1 MLLNA
6 KKKKNFINSIK
17 DFNFTTKNIK
27 IEVKILLDDQRI
39 VQGILI
45 AIDSFMN
52 VILENSEEFR
62 NREKKTRKKK
72 KNLDFFTFLSQKTK
86 TIDNIQNQLK
96 IVYSDSCLSFV
107 KKTTKKE
114 NLNSL
119 SDFKNISTNSFFQ
132 KENLGWERRK
142 LGLCLIRGDQ
152 IISISFD

>member
-1 MLLNA
+1 
-6 KKKKNFINSIK
+6 
-17 DFNFTTKNIK
+17 
-27 IEVKILLDDQRI
+27 
-39 VQGILI
+39 
-45 AIDSFMN
+45 MN

-96 IVYSDSCLSFV
+96 IVYSDSRLSFV